1 MLGELSNAVADSKWS
16 VVMDALQQSDD
27 LLQATLD
34 GDADTV
40 ARLVE
45 AAHSEHTSILSYYNE
60 ISFICFS

>member
-1 MLGELSNAVADSKWS
+1 
-16 VVMDALQQSDD
+16 MDALQQSDD

-34 GDADTV
+34 GDTDTV

-60 ISFICFS
+60 ISFVCFS